1 MKYCKKCS
9 SILSDSD
16 QFCGNCGEP
25 VNAEAADGAAG
36 AAQGAASGSSAGQGG
51 GSAGRTASVND
62 YDAVPPKYTVQ
73 SILTLLFCCWPFA
86 IPALVYG
93 SKVDKLYYQG
103 RKAEAWE
110 ASKNAKKWC
119 IVSCVCGAAYILIV
133 LVAAVILAATGNL
146 N

>member
-16 QFCGNCGEP
+16 QFCANCGEP
-25 VNAEAADGAAG
+25 VNGESDDKAAG
-36 AAQGAASGSSAGQGG
+36 GTQGPAPGSSAGQGG
-51 GSAGRTASVND
+51 PSAGQTASVND

-73 SILTLLFCCWPFA
+73 SVLTLLFCCWPFA

-103 RKAEAWE
+103 QKAEAWE

-133 LVAAVILAATGNL
+133 TVIAVIMAVMGNL